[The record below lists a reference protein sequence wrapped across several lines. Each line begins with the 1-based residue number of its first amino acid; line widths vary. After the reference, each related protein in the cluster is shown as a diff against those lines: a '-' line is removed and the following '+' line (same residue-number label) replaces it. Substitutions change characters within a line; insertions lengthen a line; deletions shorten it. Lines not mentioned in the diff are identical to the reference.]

1 MIALCGNIIE
11 NLLMNEPRIIRE
23 NLTTEQV
30 MQLRS
35 EEIKKGNQV
44 NIRRIHSQ
52 LVEIEIIPG
61 ANIIDITPADIITY
75 QN

>member
-1 MIALCGNIIE
+1 
-11 NLLMNEPRIIRE
+11 MNMPRIIRE

-61 ANIIDITPADIITY
+61 VNIIDVTPKEVTVR
-75 QN
+75 

>member
-1 MIALCGNIIE
+1 M
-11 NLLMNEPRIIRE
+11 PRIIRE

-30 MQLRS
+30 MLLRS

-52 LVEIEIIPG
+52 LVEIEIIPDV
-61 ANIIDITPADIITY
+61 NIIDVTPKEVTIR
-75 QN
+75 

>member
-1 MIALCGNIIE
+1 
-11 NLLMNEPRIIRE
+11 MNKPRIIRE

-30 MQLRS
+30 MQLRR
-35 EEIKKGNQV
+35 EEINNGNQV

-61 ANIIDITPADIITY
+61 ANIIDITPSNIILR
-75 QN
+75 

>member
-1 MIALCGNIIE
+1 MD
-11 NLLMNEPRIIRE
+11 MPRIIRE
-23 NLTTEQV
+23 DLTTEQV

-44 NIRRIHSQ
+44 NIRRIHSR

-61 ANIIDITPADIITY
+61 AAIIDITPLSSVISEDK
-75 QN
+75 N

>member
-1 MIALCGNIIE
+1 M
-11 NLLMNEPRIIRE
+11 PRIIRE

-30 MQLRS
+30 LQLRS

-52 LVEIEIIPG
+52 LVEIEIILG
-61 ANIIDITPADIITY
+61 VNIIDVTPKEVIIR
-75 QN
+75 

>member
-1 MIALCGNIIE
+1 
-11 NLLMNEPRIIRE
+11 MNKPRIIRE

-35 EEIKKGNQV
+35 EEIKRGNQV

-52 LVEIEIIPG
+52 LVEIEIIPD
-61 ANIIDITPADIITY
+61 AEIIDITPTHITIH
-75 QN
+75 QS